1 MPVATVPSPAPNTMK
16 ILQLLCGV
24 LLFTP
29 VQVLAQ
35 SSQQSYRATCT
46 MKLEAQPATLFHC
59 RWMRDGTTGSTIFV
73 DNGDTNERYTVTNS
87 SDASGWNAE
96 KGQECITIQAMAG
109 GTTRVCSGDQRQR
122 LNRT

>member
-1 MPVATVPSPAPNTMK
+1 MPVATVTSPAPHTMK
-16 ILQLLCGV
+16 ILQLLCGA
-24 LLFTP
+24 LLFAAVP
-29 VQVLAQ
+29 VLAQ

-87 SDASGWNAE
+87 SDASGWSAE
-96 KGQECITIQAMAG
+96 RRECITIQAMAG

-122 LNRT
+122 LNGT

>member
-1 MPVATVPSPAPNTMK
+1 MATVARPAPHTMK
-16 ILQLLCGV
+16 ILQLLCGAM
-24 LLFTP
+24 LFAAVP
-29 VQVLAQ
+29 VLAQ
-35 SSQQSYRATCT
+35 SSQQYYRATCT

-73 DNGDTNERYTVTNS
+73 DNGDTNERYMVTNG
-87 SDASGWNAE
+87 SDASGWSAE
-96 KGQECITIQAMAG
+96 KGRECITIQAMAG